1 MEVTSKMDF
10 LDHGPNNIIIK
21 VENRKSLLIVELTK
35 YDDWFHQ
42 QVNCNSNQ
50 VNEKMDHLTDQIN
63 LEILSEKCFNLLLK
77 QVQQWYAVNGD
88 SQSLTDFNYKIK
100 AEIEPQ
106 SG

>member
-10 LDHGPNNIIIK
+10 LDHGPNNIIK

-63 LEILSEKCFNLLLK
+63 LEILSEQVRRTYNPWAICLRRCITFN
-77 QVQQWYAVNGD
+77 QCYIFVNRWRAYNQLN
-88 SQSLTDFNYKIK
+88 STL
-100 AEIEPQ
+100 
-106 SG
+106 